1 MLGRYAKAGYIEF
14 AHTKNVETWF
24 GKFTLPAFIFYV
36 TIMECLKQTIK
47 SKQVQNLFSLPSSFL
62 GYDELEVIIMPIVF
76 SNALEREK
84 RDIDII
90 NANADRLN
98 REAEENLLFQ
108 DVL

>member
-1 MLGRYAKAGYIEF
+1 
-14 AHTKNVETWF
+14 
-24 GKFTLPAFIFYV
+24 
-36 TIMECLKQTIK
+36 MECLKQTVK
-47 SKQVQNLFSLPSSFL
+47 SKQVQNLFRLPNSFL
-62 GYDELEVIIMPIVF
+62 SYDELEVIIMPFVS

-108 DVL
+108 VPL